1 VLGAG
6 LGKTVAEEMQGD
18 TRFDVLKRGALMLFA
33 LALLLSFFIGTYH
46 DTVNAYNARTTSVLT
61 DLREGRVDIVT
72 GITRLVEAAS
82 APQPA

>member
-1 VLGAG
+1 
-6 LGKTVAEEMQGD
+6 
-18 TRFDVLKRGALMLFA
+18 
-33 LALLLSFFIGTYH
+33 
-46 DTVNAYNARTTSVLT
+46 VNAYNARTTSVLT